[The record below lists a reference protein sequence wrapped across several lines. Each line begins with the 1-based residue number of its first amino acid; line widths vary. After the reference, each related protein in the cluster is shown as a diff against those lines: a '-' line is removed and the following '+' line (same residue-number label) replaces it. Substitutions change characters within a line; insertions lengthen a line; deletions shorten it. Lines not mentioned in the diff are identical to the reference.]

1 MYTRRVD
8 VFSRGEEL
16 CGLAVGAHAG
26 LLAGPGAVAPGE
38 EDDPE
43 FLQDVGVGDVE
54 VVFEGGDVY
63 VAVDLVDISAHC
75 AFYGCSWYGGSA
87 YILLDILLA
96 SCYRTLAH
104 LEAHLCRGVVDE
116 AAKCWVHVA

>member
-43 FLQDVGVGDVE
+43 FLEDVGVGDVE

-63 VAVDLVDISAHC
+63 VAVDLVDISGHRFAYVGSGMGGWPTFCSTYSCPAATALLPIWKPIC
-75 AFYGCSWYGGSA
+75 AVGSLMKPPKAGC
-87 YILLDILLA
+87 
-96 SCYRTLAH
+96 T
-104 LEAHLCRGVVDE
+104 
-116 AAKCWVHVA
+116 